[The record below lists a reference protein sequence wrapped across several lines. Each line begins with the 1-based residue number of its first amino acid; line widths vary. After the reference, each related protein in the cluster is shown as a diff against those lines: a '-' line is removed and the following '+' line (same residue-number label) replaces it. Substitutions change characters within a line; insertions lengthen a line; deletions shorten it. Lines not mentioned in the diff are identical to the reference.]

1 MFMKVQVNLKEKKLI
16 RKTVGFAPTTKIV
29 EYTTAYTTLTTRPLH
44 EVLLG
49 RGEII
54 QVHIATQPKKEPNQS
69 RNSV

>member
-1 MFMKVQVNLKEKKLI
+1 MKVQVNLKEKKLI

-29 EYTTAYTTLTTRPLH
+29 QYTTADTTLTTRPLH

-54 QVHIATQPKKEPNQS
+54 QVHIASTPTQK
-69 RNSV
+69 RT